1 MPPIINTF
9 SFGEC
14 MHRLRPGF
22 LTYFRFFEARNS
34 PEEAPLVLWLNGG
47 PGCSSSTGLFF
58 ELGPC
63 RIANEGRN
71 TTSNPYSWNTDA
83 NIIFLDQPINVGYSY
98 SDDGTTV
105 STSPVAGKDVYAFL
119 QLFLNRFPKYSKAPF
134 HIAAESYG
142 GTYAPNF
149 ASVIFKR
156 NRELALVPRPKIKHI
171 NLSSVILA
179 NGLTDPYVQYASVP
193 DYVCDGPYPVY
204 PPDHPQCAAIR
215 TKIPTCQRL
224 IKICYN
230 SGSRFACLSANIYCN
245 VQIMGPLTRNS
256 SCSLNVYLEM
266 T

>member
-1 MPPIINTF
+1 MSPTINIF
-9 SFGEC
+9 SFGKYIF
-14 MHRLRPGF
+14 RLS
-22 LTYFRFFEARNS
+22 LALLMYCRFFEARNS
-34 PEEAPLVLWLNGG
+34 PAEAPVILWLSGG
-47 PGCSSSTGLFF
+47 PGCSSSAGLFF

-63 RIANEGRN
+63 LIANEGRD
-71 TTSNPYSWNTDA
+71 TTFNPYSWNTHA

-134 HIAAESYG
+134 HMAAESYG

-149 ASVIFKR
+149 ASIIFKA
-156 NRELALVPRPKIKHI
+156 NKELALVPNSRIKLI

-215 TKIPTCQRL
+215 TRVPTCQSL
-224 IKICYN
+224 IKMCYN
-230 SGSRFACLSANIYCN
+230 SGSRFPCLSANIYCN
-245 VQIMGPLTRNS
+245 VQVMGPLTRNYI
-256 SCSLNVYLEM
+256 CPLNV
-266 T
+266 